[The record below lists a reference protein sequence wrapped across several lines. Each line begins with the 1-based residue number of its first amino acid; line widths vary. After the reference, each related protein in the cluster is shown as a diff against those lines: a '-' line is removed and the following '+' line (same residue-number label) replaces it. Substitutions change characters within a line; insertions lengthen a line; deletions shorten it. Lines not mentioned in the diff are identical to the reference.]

1 DGSPAPPPAA
11 PAPDSSIAS
20 AALNAVS
27 YSNPGPWESLSSD
40 AKRLVSLDAF
50 DGARVDVNRQLSPAF
65 AVNHNWWMGT
75 QALPGGKTYTFSAQF
90 VPSPS
95 SFCMARVTADGQ
107 TEGRIHAL
115 LSGDP
120 SSSNVTSKLVV
131 VTSPGQAGGNDQSVL
146 ELDAAQ
152 PSWTGNLKLGSMAG
166 GDYLSLSFLQ
176 AVTPRLSLGGD
187 ASYIGVQSASAASYG
202 ARYAAPSWTAALQ
215 YSGMQGAVA
224 ASYRKVVTRDRVSL
238 GAELQFSPQTMDSN
252 VVLAGEFNT

>member
-1 DGSPAPPPAA
+1 
-11 PAPDSSIAS
+11 
-20 AALNAVS
+20 
-27 YSNPGPWESLSSD
+27 
-40 AKRLVSLDAF
+40 
-50 DGARVDVNRQLSPAF
+50 
-65 AVNHNWWMGT
+65 
-75 QALPGGKTYTFSAQF
+75 
-90 VPSPS
+90 
-95 SFCMARVTADGQ
+95 MARVTADGQ

-252 VVLAGEFNT
+252 VVLAGEFNVSLGRGGASGKRRRGSMMTYKTGRCPTIMRVAGSATSAMRKPQIVKRVRNDEA